1 MEVIRFGGC
10 VEGFCIRGMDVDI
23 MYVNKL
29 IKVVVEIL
37 KNVNMYVVVVW
48 LVLFF
53 DDLFGYVKFV
63 VLIFFVFL

>member
-37 KNVNMYVVVVW
+37 KNVEMYVVVV
-48 LVLFF
+48 
-53 DDLFGYVKFV
+53 
-63 VLIFFVFL
+63 